1 MGHTRFADMFCSVCG
16 AAMPPTRARPSSSQ
30 LSAAGEGHAPILRT
44 LKSVPPL
51 SFLDL
56 PLPLRC
62 LSLAFRCISLA
73 FRCLS
78 LTFRCL
84 STAFPWPSTEILKS
98 KHVTAGGRWA
108 PTAPV
113 GAHAAGWG
121 TVPPNGLGEAAG
133 PRYSTIAGR
142 PLPDNRIGKPPLL
155 RHWRLCGECVSE
167 LLFRCRG
174 DGLVLTAHESGH
186 DWLAA
191 PSQGVGSSRS
201 SPGLRTT

>member
-1 MGHTRFADMFCSVCG
+1 MLVWGLGWD
-16 AAMPPTRARPSSSQ
+16 TRASLTYFVRCAVQRCRRPGPGHQAPSSQPPVRDTHQSSE
-30 LSAAGEGHAPILRT
+30 LSR
-44 LKSVPPL
+44 V
-51 SFLDL
+51 
-56 PLPLRC
+56 
-62 LSLAFRCISLA
+62 SLH
-73 FRCLS
+73 CLS

-84 STAFPWPSTEILKS
+84 SAAFPWPSAAFHWPSAAFLWPPTEILKS